1 MPVIIEGISIVT
13 RAEAIASKMTGGE
26 QAFFSL
32 IPNQTFCADN
42 ELTRVGFMAP
52 MDAEAF
58 VHRLTAAGLVH
69 LEDNVAVDIV
79 VVDQL
84 RGPVSQC
91 AWIEFG
97 HIAID
102 RARNQKIAVCRL
114 TGSQSTTV
122 VMPAGWTFEK
132 SLSNSH
138 KFVPL
143 EEISKTMKFLRRE
156 NGLDVYLD
164 PATGK
169 ETFVGR
175 PDL

>member
-1 MPVIIEGISIVT
+1 MPVIIEGISVVT
-13 RAEAIASKMTGGE
+13 RAAAIASKMAGGE

-32 IPNQTFCADN
+32 IPNQTYCADN

-69 LEDNVAVDIV
+69 LRDGAAVDIV

-84 RGPVSQC
+84 KGPLSQC
-91 AWIEFG
+91 NWIEYG
-97 HIAID
+97 KIAID
-102 RARNQKIAVCRL
+102 RAGSQKIVVCRL
-114 TGSQSTTV
+114 AGSQSTTV
-122 VMPAGWTFEK
+122 VMPSGWTFEQ

-143 EEISKTMKFLRRE
+143 EEISKSMKFLRHE

-164 PATGK
+164 LATGK
-169 ETFVGR
+169 ETYVGR
-175 PDL
+175 PGV